1 MSEKIVFFD
10 GVCNLCN
17 STVQWLI
24 KHDKSNQLKFSS
36 LQSNF
41 AQQRIT
47 STELLKIDSIMYLVD
62 GKFYVKSG
70 AVLRILKSLPFPYS
84 IGIVFLIVP
93 SFISNFVYDW
103 VAKNRYKWFG
113 KRASCMIPTQELKG
127 KFLE

>member
-24 KHDKSNQLKFSS
+24 QHDKNNQLKFSS
-36 LQSNF
+36 LQSGF
-41 AQQRIT
+41 AKQRIT
-47 STELLKIDSIMYLVD
+47 SPELLKSDSIIYLVD
-62 GKFYVKSG
+62 GKFYAKSG
-70 AVLRILKSLPFPYS
+70 AVLRILLSLSFPYS
-84 IGIVFLIVP
+84 LGSVLLVFP
-93 SFISNFVYDW
+93 GFIRNFVYDW

-113 KRASCMIPTQELKG
+113 KRDTCMIPTQELKS

>member
-24 KHDKSNQLKFSS
+24 KHDKNNQLKFSS
-36 LQSNF
+36 LQSNY
-41 AQQRIT
+41 AQQHIT
-47 STELLKIDSIMYLVD
+47 SPELLKIDSIMYLVD

-84 IGIVFLIVP
+84 LGIVFLIVP
-93 SFISNFVYDW
+93 TFISNFVYDW